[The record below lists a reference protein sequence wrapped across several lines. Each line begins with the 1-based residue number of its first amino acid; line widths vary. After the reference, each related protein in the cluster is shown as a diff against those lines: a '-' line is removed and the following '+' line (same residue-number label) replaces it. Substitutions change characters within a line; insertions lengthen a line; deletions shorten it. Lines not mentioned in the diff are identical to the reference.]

1 MATVA
6 PCSFLTAALAL
17 LLVSCAHAQ
26 SIEGR
31 VVGVHDGDTLTVL
44 DAEKVQHKIRLS
56 AIDAPE
62 EKQAFGERAKQT
74 LSRLAFGEKVRV
86 EVHGKDKYGRALGD
100 VYAGGKRVNLAM
112 VEEGMAWAY
121 KGTKDAALLAAE
133 GDARQEKRGLWLDKA
148 PVAPREF
155 RAEVKAK

>member
-1 MATVA
+1 M
-6 PCSFLTAALAL
+6 SIMGNLHTAAFAL

-26 SIEGR
+26 TIEGR
-31 VVGVHDGDTLTVL
+31 VVGVHDGDSLTVL

-56 AIDAPE
+56 GIDAPE
-62 EKQAFGERAKQT
+62 EKQAFGERAKQA

-86 EVHGKDKYGRALGD
+86 EVHGKDKYGRTLGD

-112 VEEGMAWAY
+112 VEAGMAWAY

-133 GDARQEKRGLWLDKA
+133 GDARREKRGLWRDKD
-148 PVAPREF
+148 PIPPWEF
-155 RAEVKAK
+155 RAEEKAK